1 MTLNYILIGKRI
13 REIRKRKKIS
23 QAALSDMVDIT
34 PTFISYI
41 ESGLKGM
48 SIETLVAISNALGVT
63 TDAIL
68 ADSITGISSSSSYD
82 VTEILNDCSS
92 FERSVIIAS
101 MKNLKTTIRENRNLI
116 KSLLG

>member
-34 PTFISYI
+34 PTFVSYI

-48 SIETLVAISNALGVT
+48 SLETLVAIANALGVT
-63 TDAIL
+63 PDAIL
-68 ADSITGISSSSSYD
+68 ADNITGESSSGSFDLS
-82 VTEILNDCSS
+82 EILHDCSS
-92 FERSVIIAS
+92 YERSVIIAS
-101 MKNLKTTIRENRNLI
+101 MKNLKTTIRENRYQI

>member
-63 TDAIL
+63 TMQYSRQALQAI
-68 ADSITGISSSSSYD
+68 
-82 VTEILNDCSS
+82 S
-92 FERSVIIAS
+92 FV
-101 MKNLKTTIRENRNLI
+101 KQL
-116 KSLLG
+116 